1 VALELQ
7 TTSVEESFKTK
18 SPDLATLERCL
29 KGPASMCS
37 CQSARW
43 AMKCRKGTPVC
54 LVPHHRLPN
63 KVVLRRCMACP
74 RSCFLCPLRGG
85 ASSVLHFISAA
96 PPNCSGGSGRF
107 PRSAYHKDMEAHS
120 DHNPLS
126 AGDARASTCSFFIV
140 EFRMKVVKFVKMK
153 PHEVA
158 LLELLSFYALHC
170 LLASHQGSQ
179 SGVIPN
185 SRVSMLVVL
194 LST

>member
-1 VALELQ
+1 
-7 TTSVEESFKTK
+7 
-18 SPDLATLERCL
+18 
-29 KGPASMCS
+29 
-37 CQSARW
+37 
-43 AMKCRKGTPVC
+43 
-54 LVPHHRLPN
+54 
-63 KVVLRRCMACP
+63 
-74 RSCFLCPLRGG
+74 
-85 ASSVLHFISAA
+85 
-96 PPNCSGGSGRF
+96 
-107 PRSAYHKDMEAHS
+107 MEAHS

-194 LST
+194 LSTVTPGFKAKPDAHRMYAQDQVVIHTVRM